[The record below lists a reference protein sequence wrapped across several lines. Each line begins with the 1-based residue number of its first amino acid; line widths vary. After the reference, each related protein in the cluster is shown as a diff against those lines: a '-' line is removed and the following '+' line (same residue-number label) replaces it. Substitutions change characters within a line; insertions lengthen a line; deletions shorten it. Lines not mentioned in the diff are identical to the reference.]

1 MPTVRIM
8 YIMSNY
14 PLRWRRALS
23 RFVLLSLLMNA
34 ALIPCLHAAE
44 SEERIS
50 RFYEDAL
57 ARFNRKDY
65 AGAEIQT
72 KNVLQTNPRY
82 LPAQV
87 LLGRIQLQLGK
98 SADAERSFKTAL
110 QLGVDRSEVAAA
122 LGEAYFNQDKYAA
135 VNEIDPTGLPAKTK
149 VEVLVLRAYSYLE
162 LGNLANAQAALDEAR
177 RVNPNSASIAQAQAV
192 VLLRQNKPAEAKKF
206 IDYALAATPDSSKGW
221 NLKATITHAMGDANN
236 ALKEYGRAI
245 QLDPNYSEPRIA
257 RAALLLD
264 LGRDKEALEDLDQVK
279 GRAASDPRRAYLRAV
294 IYAKRRDSVRV
305 QQSLDEV
312 IRSVDAIPSD
322 VLNRHLQLL
331 LIGGMA
337 HYSLDHREKAQ
348 QYLQRFLI
356 LDPKHIGVRKV
367 LASILLSER
376 NFVKAIDILQP
387 VREATPN
394 DTYTLSLLT
403 TAYLGL
409 NQRDTAEKLM
419 EQAVASS
426 QNNPAMESSLG
437 FTLLSGGDIDN
448 GITRLRQAFETD
460 PNQVQA
466 GMAVAILELKRN
478 QPKAAL
484 AIANKLVQKQPDNA
498 LYQNLLGA
506 IQGVLGNVPA
516 SRAAYEKAAA
526 INPAYAAPQ
535 LNLARGDLARGKLEA
550 AQTRLSAL
558 LKRDPKNVQVLFELA
573 RVQNAAGRY
582 AEAARDLEKARA
594 LAPRNMEIAGALMD
608 IYLTRKNWDKVIQL
622 AAALESDASGSYS
635 GLAALGRAYLGLGE
649 NKKAAATFD
658 RMATAAGNNPG
669 FLTETATLQSA
680 AGNVAG
686 ARTLLTRAIAG
697 NPNFLPAQA
706 QLTALDLNQGDRAKA
721 ETRVKELSARFPGDA
736 IVLELQG
743 DIAFAKN
750 NFPEAI
756 AAYRAAYAKRADA
769 NTLIRLAR
777 AQVKAGNTAAAIA
790 TLEQGIKTHSQDEW
804 LRRALAETQ
813 MRAGLNQAARLSYE
827 NILKTNPNDV
837 GALNNLA
844 ALLNQSQEASALS
857 YIERAYRLA
866 PENAAVNDTYGWI
879 LSTQNQ
885 PGKAL
890 LYLREARLRDP
901 QNGEIRYHLAYV
913 LQRLNRKEEAKT
925 ELAAALE
932 MPPFPEQVQ
941 ARELMSNLGK

>member
-1 MPTVRIM
+1 M
-8 YIMSNY
+8 YIMSN
-14 PLRWRRALS
+14 RCIKRVATAS
-23 RFVLLSLLMNA
+23 RFILLCFFLNASLL
-34 ALIPCLHAAE
+34 PCLQAATVE
-44 SEERIS
+44 DRIS

-98 SADAERSFKTAL
+98 SADAERSFKTAM
-110 QLGVDRSEVAAA
+110 QLGVDRSEVATV

-135 VNEIDPTGLPAKTK
+135 VTEIDPAGLPPKAK
-149 VEVLVLRAYSYLE
+149 VEILVLRAYSYLE
-162 LGNLANAQAALDEAR
+162 LGNLANAQTALGEAR
-177 RVNPNSASIAQAQAV
+177 RVEPNSAAIAQAQAV
-192 VLLRQNKPAEAKKF
+192 VFLRQNKPAEAKKF
-206 IDYALAATPDSSKGW
+206 IDYALALSPENAKTW
-221 NLKATITHAMGDANN
+221 NLKATITHALGDASN
-236 ALKEYGRAI
+236 AFKEYGRAI
-245 QLDPNYSEPRIA
+245 QLDPAYSEPRIA
-257 RAALLLD
+257 RAALLVD
-264 LGRDKEALEDLDQVK
+264 LGRDKEALEDLDQIK
-279 GRAASDPRRAYLRAV
+279 GRAANDPRRGYLRAV
-294 IYAKRRDSVRV
+294 IYAKQRNSTRV

-322 VLNRHLQLL
+322 VLNRHPQLL

-356 LDPKHIGVRKV
+356 LDPKHMGVRKV
-367 LASILLSER
+367 LASILLTER
-376 NFVKAIDILQP
+376 NFVKAIDVLQP
-387 VREATPN
+387 VRAAMPN

-419 EQAVASS
+419 EQAVISS
-426 QNNPAMESSLG
+426 QSSPAMESSLG
-437 FTLLSGGDIDN
+437 FTMLSSGDVDN
-448 GITRLRQAFETD
+448 GIARLRQAFETD
-460 PNQVQA
+460 QDQVQA

-484 AIANKLVQKQPDNA
+484 SVANKLVQKQPDNA

-506 IQGVLGNVPA
+506 IHGALGNIAA

-526 INPAYAAPQ
+526 INPAYTAPQ
-535 LNLARGDLARGKLEA
+535 LNLARIDMTRGKLEA
-550 AQTRLSAL
+550 AQTRLTAL

-573 RVQNAAGRY
+573 RAQNAAGRF
-582 AEAARDLEKARA
+582 AEATRDLEKARA

-608 IYLTRKNWDKVIQL
+608 VYLARKSWDKVIQL
-622 AAALESDASGSYS
+622 AGALESDASGSYN
-635 GLAALGRAYLGLGE
+635 GLGALGRAYLGLGE
-649 NKKAAATFD
+649 YKKAASTFD
-658 RMATAAGNNPG
+658 RMATAAGNNPV
-669 FLTETATLQSA
+669 FLTEIARLQIA
-680 AGNVAG
+680 ANNFTG
-686 ARTLLTRAIAG
+686 ARALLMQAIAI

-706 QLTALDLNQGDRAKA
+706 QLTALDLSQGDRAKA
-721 ETRVKELSARFPGDA
+721 ESRVKDLSLRFPGDS

-743 DIAFAKN
+743 DIAHAKN
-750 NFPEAI
+750 SFTEAI
-756 AAYRAAYAKRADA
+756 TAYRAAYTKRPDS

-777 AQVKAGNTAAAIA
+777 AQFKAGNVPAAIA
-790 TLEQGIKTHSQDEW
+790 TLEQGIKTHNQDEW
-804 LRRALAETQ
+804 VRRALAETQ
-813 MRAGLNQAARLSYE
+813 MRAGMNQAARLSYE
-827 NILKTNPNDV
+827 GLLKANPNDV

-844 ALLNQSQEASALS
+844 TLLNQAKDPNALS
-857 YIERAYRLA
+857 YIERAYRVA

-879 LSTQNQ
+879 LATQDQ
-885 PGKAL
+885 ASKAL

-901 QNGEIRYHLAYV
+901 QNGEIRYHLGYV
-913 LQRLNRKEEAKT
+913 LHRLNRKEEARS

-932 MPPFPEQVQ
+932 MPPFPEQGQ
-941 ARELMSNLGK
+941 ARALLVGLNN